1 MRYLLV
7 LALWLPAA
15 GSFAESAG
23 APQDAGQAKR
33 LIIGF
38 RRGVD
43 VAKQS
48 DVLKR
53 FGLNAVEGIAD
64 LNLTVAEVPAG
75 KFQPTAMRLMSDPD
89 VYYVEEDFYTNWLV
103 GASGASFQAMPM
115 PTLASMM
122 KELPKLPEKVV
133 GNGEQ
138 PWGIVRVNAEKAW
151 PRTTGAGVRVAVVDT
166 GIDFQHPDLAPN
178 YKGGYNAID
187 KKKPPFDDH
196 GHGTH
201 VAGTIAAVKDG
212 RGVVGVAPNASLYAV
227 KVLDKNGGGR
237 LTSIIKGIVWT
248 GNNGIQVANM
258 SLGSPVGSLFMRMA
272 VMYAEARGVTI
283 VAAAG
288 NSGGSVGYPAA
299 YGETIA
305 VAASDSGD
313 RIARFSSRGAQV
325 NFIAPGVNIKSTLPG
340 GKYGTFSG
348 TSMASPHVAGLA
360 VLAVAQ
366 GHSGKDGVQ
375 AALMAAAQPIEG
387 LEAEEQGRG
396 MINAESIRRR

>member
-1 MRYLLV
+1 PRST
-7 LALWLPAA
+7 
-15 GSFAESAG
+15 G
-23 APQDAGQAKR
+23 
-33 LIIGF
+33 
-38 RRGVD
+38 RGV
-43 VAKQS
+43 K
-48 DVLKR
+48 
-53 FGLNAVEGIAD
+53 
-64 LNLTVAEVPAG
+64 
-75 KFQPTAMRLMSDPD
+75 
-89 VYYVEEDFYTNWLV
+89 
-103 GASGASFQAMPM
+103 
-115 PTLASMM
+115 
-122 KELPKLPEKVV
+122 
-133 GNGEQ
+133 
-138 PWGIVRVNAEKAW
+138 
-151 PRTTGAGVRVAVVDT
+151 VAVVDT
-166 GIDFQHPDLAPN
+166 GIDFQHPDLAAN
-178 YKGGYNAID
+178 YKGGYNALD
-187 KKKPPFDDH
+187 KKKPPLDDH

-272 VMYAEARGVTI
+272 VMYAESRGVAI

-313 RIARFSSRGAQV
+313 RIARFSSRGKQV

-375 AALMAAAQPIEG
+375 AALMAAARPIEG
-387 LEAEEQGRG
+387 LEGEEQGRG
-396 MINAESIRRR
+396 MINAGNIRRR